1 MVSIPHDT
9 TRAYNSTTWLLSIS
23 PSSFYVQGLHVE
35 GIFRRSGSSATI
47 ERLLREFN
55 ETREPDCIAL
65 DTIPVHTI
73 AGLFKRFLQQLSEP
87 VIPRSYQP
95 EFLHIFE
102 STTGNKKCFSLSYAG
117 TSFHPHRPF
126 SLTCR

>member
-1 MVSIPHDT
+1 M
-9 TRAYNSTTWLLSIS
+9 
-23 PSSFYVQGLHVE
+23 QGLHVE

-47 ERLLREFN
+47 ERLLKEFN
-55 ETREPDCIAL
+55 ESSEPDCISL

-87 VIPRSYQP
+87 VIPRSFQP

-102 STTGNKKCFSLSYAG
+102 STTGK
-117 TSFHPHRPF
+117 
-126 SLTCR
+126 